1 MPWPQRG
8 SPKTS
13 PQFSEA
19 TIGGGHRDSALVDAV
34 VRVLGDVVDLGV
46 ARDAEGAT
54 IMTTALQFVKCRLTT
69 SERNRRECLPT

>member
-1 MPWPQRG
+1 MVLAEPA
-8 SPKTS
+8 TVAAE
-13 PQFSEA
+13 QFSEA

-46 ARDAEGAT
+46 ARNAEGAT
-54 IMTTALQFVKCRLTT
+54 IMTTALQFVKCCLTT